1 MIGRYKMKVTLS
13 NWDISMAIF
22 DYLEKHYGL
31 SNESYFDGLEMFI
44 EKQSKNLIDEDYIK
58 EEFEKDQVWKEDKLK
73 TLKEYELEG
82 VYIKRKK
89 KGAKNYTYI
98 KLEKKHMRDIIDLT
112 DKDISFYIES
122 EY

>member
-1 MIGRYKMKVTLS
+1 MKITLS
-13 NWDISMAIF
+13 NWDVSMAIF
-22 DYLEKHYGL
+22 DYLDKHYGL
-31 SNESYFDGLEMFI
+31 SNESYFTSDGLEMFI

-58 EEFEKDQVWKEDKLK
+58 REFEKDQVWKKNKLK

>member
-1 MIGRYKMKVTLS
+1 MKVTLS
-13 NWDISMAIF
+13 NWDVSMAIF

-31 SNESYFDGLEMFI
+31 SNKSYFDGLEMFI
-44 EKQSKNLIDEDYIK
+44 EKQSKNLIDEVYIK